1 MKREQRQIWSGSM
14 AGRPW
19 STPFRACALRPLDD
33 DNIRCR
39 LASRADHRALCVRWA
54 DEWGEFPDLHRIL
67 SRPGLAAGDI
77 VVMDNLASHKVKGVK
92 EAIEQAAR

>member
-39 LASRADHRALCVRWA
+39 RASRGDPAPCVFDGPMNGA
-54 DEWGEFPDLHRIL
+54 SFLTYIEYF
-67 SRPGLAAGDI
+67 LAPVLRQGDI